1 MDIFKWNIAHNKCKL
16 ILLLLFDRNIRSFSP
31 TDELAILAGP
41 GYETVKA
48 NMELL
53 DTLMQEVQDF
63 NDVWTEKLDEI
74 MKKHDVEYNRFSQ
87 QQARP

>member
-1 MDIFKWNIAHNKCKL
+1 MPPID
-16 ILLLLFDRNIRSFSP
+16 D
-31 TDELAILAGP
+31 LALLAGP

-74 MKKHDVEYNRFSQ
+74 MKKHDAEYRQFTQ
-87 QQARP
+87 QQAKS